1 MRTKEQVPNIKQF
14 WNYRIHPITGYVL
27 YQRYTNSEK
36 RDLDTLSR
44 VNKIKKEKNNGNIK

>member
-27 YQRYTNSEK
+27 CQRYTNSER

-44 VNKIKKEKNNGNIK
+44 VNKIRKEKNNGNIK